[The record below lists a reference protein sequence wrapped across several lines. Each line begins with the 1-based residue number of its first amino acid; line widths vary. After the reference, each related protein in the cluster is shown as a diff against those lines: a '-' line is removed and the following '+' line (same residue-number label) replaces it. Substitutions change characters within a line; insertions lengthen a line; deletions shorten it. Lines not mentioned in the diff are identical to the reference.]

1 VFFYGFLFAR
11 NFNPSIRFLTHK
23 GQTHGPERDLV
34 RNLLLVTPLRNRF
47 YIDSFTA
54 DLTSTLE

>member
-1 VFFYGFLFAR
+1 MDFSSPGISTQASVP
-11 NFNPSIRFLTHK
+11 NHK

-47 YIDSFTA
+47 YVDSFTA